1 MSARILLAED
11 EEHLLATIK
20 LNLELEGY
28 HVTACADGR
37 SAIDI
42 FRSARFDLV
51 ILDVMLP
58 ELDGFTVCRTIRL
71 ENAQVPVLFL
81 TAKNSS
87 DDKVTGLRTGADDY
101 LTKPFHLEEF
111 LLRVQNLL
119 RRSKS
124 PDTNSSLSPVYRFGN
139 NELNFVTYEIRDRYG
154 KVREISKREIMLL
167 KLLIERKNEV
177 VSREDILQT
186 VWGVDVYPTTRTIDN
201 YILAFRKYFEENP
214 KEPKHFHSVRGVG
227 YKFTE

>member
-1 MSARILLAED
+1 MGERILLAED
-11 EEHLLATIK
+11 EEHLLKTIR

-28 HVTACADGR
+28 RVTACTDGK
-37 SAIDI
+37 SAIDT

-51 ILDVMLP
+51 VLDVMLP
-58 ELDGFTVCRTIRL
+58 EIDGFTVCRTIRL
-71 ENAQVPVLFL
+71 ENTHVPVLFL

-87 DDKVTGLRTGADDY
+87 DDKVTGLKTGADDY

-119 RRSKS
+119 RRSKQTDNAHAVS
-124 PDTNSSLSPVYRFGN
+124 TVYHFGE
-139 NELNFVTYEIRDRYG
+139 NEVNFATYEITGVNG
-154 KVREISKREIMLL
+154 KKQEITRREILLL
-167 KLLIERKNEV
+167 KLLIERKGEV
-177 VSREDILQT
+177 VSREDILQM

-214 KEPKHFHSVRGVG
+214 REPKYFHSVRGVG

>member
-11 EEHLLATIK
+11 EEHLLKTIK
-20 LNLELEGY
+20 LNLELEGH
-28 HVTACADGR
+28 HVTACADGK
-37 SAIDI
+37 SAIDT

-58 ELDGFTVCRTIRL
+58 EIDGFTVCRTIRL
-71 ENAQVPVLFL
+71 ENTQVPVLFL

-87 DDKVTGLRTGADDY
+87 DDKVTGLKTGADDY

-119 RRSKS
+119 RRSKQTES
-124 PDTNSSLSPVYRFGN
+124 VNPVSSVFYFGK
-139 NELNFVTYEIRDRYG
+139 NEVNFVTYEIRGVNG
-154 KVREISKREIMLL
+154 KKQEITRREILLL

-177 VSREDILQT
+177 VSREDILQM

-214 KEPKHFHSVRGVG
+214 KDPKHFHSIRGVG

>member
-11 EEHLLATIK
+11 EEHLLKTIR

-28 HVTACADGR
+28 HVSSCADGK
-37 SAIDI
+37 SAIDL

-58 ELDGFTVCRTIRL
+58 EADGFTVCRTIRL
-71 ENAQVPVLFL
+71 ENTQVPVLFL
-81 TAKNSS
+81 TAKNTS
-87 DDKVTGLRTGADDY
+87 DDKVTGLRSGADDY

-119 RRSKS
+119 KRSKI
-124 PDTNSSLSPVYRFGN
+124 SSSASHLSTSYSFGN
-139 NELNFVTYEIRDRYG
+139 NEVNFITYEIKGLNG
-154 KVREISKREIMLL
+154 KKKQISKREIMLL
-167 KLLIERKNEV
+167 KLLIERQGEV

-201 YILAFRKYFEENP
+201 YILAFRKYFEKDP
-214 KEPKHFHSVRGVG
+214 KDPVHFHSVRGVG